1 MWDGCR
7 CRKEKGLPAIS
18 SKTLGGVELQHGVV
32 VVVDFH
38 DTKEVCLQVEKAP
51 VMTAW
56 KCSYLRDAQ
65 KL

>member
-7 CRKEKGLPAIS
+7 CQREKGLPAIAF
-18 SKTLGGVELQHGVV
+18 KTLGGVELEHGVV
-32 VVVDFH
+32 VDVDLH
-38 DTKEVCLQVEKAP
+38 DTKEVCLQVEKA
-51 VMTAW
+51 W